1 MAYRIKLKRS
11 DVPTVVPSDND
22 LQVGE
27 VAINT
32 ADQKMYVKDGLDNI
46 VEVANKGVSD
56 ADATAKAV
64 TMAIALG

>member
-1 MAYRIKLKRS
+1 
-11 DVPTVVPSDND
+11 
-22 LQVGE
+22 
-27 VAINT
+27 
-32 ADQKMYVKDGLDNI
+32 MYAKDRFGVI

>member
-1 MAYRIKLKRS
+1 MARIKLKRS
-11 DVPTVVPSDND
+11 DIPTVVPSTTE
-22 LQVGE
+22 LQIGE

-32 ADQKMYVKDGLDNI
+32 ADQKMYVKDGLENI

>member
-1 MAYRIKLKRS
+1 MARIKLKRAA
-11 DVPTVVPSDND
+11 VPTVVTSDND

-32 ADQKMYVKDGLDNI
+32 ADQKMYVKDGFENVI
-46 VEVANKGVSD
+46 EVANKGVSD

>member
-1 MAYRIKLKRS
+1 MARIKLKRS
-11 DVPTVVPSDND
+11 DIPTVVPTVQD
-22 LQVGE
+22 LEIGE

-32 ADQKMYVKDGLDNI
+32 ADQKMYAKDRFGAI

>member
-1 MAYRIKLKRS
+1 MARIKLKRS
-11 DVPTVVPSDND
+11 DIPTVVPSDND

-32 ADQKMYVKDGLDNI
+32 ADQKMYVKDGFENVI
-46 VEVANKGVSD
+46 EVANKGVSD

>member
-1 MAYRIKLKRS
+1 MARIKLKRS

-22 LQVGE
+22 LQIGE

-32 ADQKMYVKDGLDNI
+32 ADQKMYVKDGLGDVI
-46 VEVANKGVSD
+46 EVANKGVSD

>member
-1 MAYRIKLKRS
+1 MARIKLKRS
-11 DVPTVVPSDND
+11 DIPTVVPSNND
-22 LQVGE
+22 LQIGE

-32 ADQKMYVKDGLDNI
+32 ADQKMYVKDGFENI
-46 VEVANKGVSD
+46 VEVANRGVSD

>member
-1 MAYRIKLKRS
+1 MARIKLKRS
-11 DVPTVVPSDND
+11 DIPTVVPSDND
-22 LQVGE
+22 LQIGE

-32 ADQKMYVKDGLDNI
+32 ADQKMYVKDGFENVI
-46 VEVANKGVSD
+46 EVANKGVSD

>member
-1 MAYRIKLKRS
+1 MARIKLKRS
-11 DVPTVVPSDND
+11 DIPTVVPSDND
-22 LQVGE
+22 LEVGE

-32 ADQKMYVKDGLDNI
+32 ADQKMYVKDGFENVI
-46 VEVANKGVSD
+46 EVANKGVSD

>member
-1 MAYRIKLKRS
+1 MARIKLKRS
-11 DVPTVVPSDND
+11 DIPTVVPTVQD
-22 LQVGE
+22 LEVGE

-32 ADQKMYVKDGLDNI
+32 ADQKMYVKDGFENI
-46 VEVANKGVSD
+46 VEVGVSD

>member
-1 MAYRIKLKRS
+1 MARIKLKRS

-32 ADQKMYVKDGLDNI
+32 ADQKMYVKDGFENVI
-46 VEVANKGVSD
+46 EVANKGVSD

>member
-1 MAYRIKLKRS
+1 MARIKLKRS
-11 DVPTVVPSDND
+11 DIPTVVPSNND
-22 LQVGE
+22 LQIGE

-32 ADQKMYVKDGLDNI
+32 ADQKMYVKDGFENI
-46 VEVANKGVSD
+46 VEVGVSD

>member
-1 MAYRIKLKRS
+1 MARIKLKRS
-11 DVPTVVPSDND
+11 DIPTVVPTVQD
-22 LQVGE
+22 LEVGE

-32 ADQKMYVKDGLDNI
+32 ADQKMYVKDGFENVI
-46 VEVANKGVSD
+46 EVANKGVSD

>member
-1 MAYRIKLKRS
+1 MARIKLKRS
-11 DVPTVVPSDND
+11 DIPTVVPSNND
-22 LQVGE
+22 LQIGE

-32 ADQKMYVKDGLDNI
+32 ADQKMYVKDGLENI

>member
-1 MAYRIKLKRS
+1 MARIKLKRS
-11 DVPTVVPSDND
+11 DIPTVVPTVQD
-22 LQVGE
+22 LEIGE

-32 ADQKMYVKDGLDNI
+32 ADQKMYVKDGLGDVI
-46 VEVANKGVSD
+46 EVANKGVSD

>member
-11 DVPTVVPSDND
+11 DIPTVVPSDND